1 MAVYIFDMGGVV
13 AYNTD
18 VFPDVFAYLG
28 ITDEQFSIFAG
39 QDFEKLFTG
48 KVSPDEF
55 WQRFSARY
63 GKTVEE
69 ELFSKFF
76 NPKMDQGVVKI
87 IEQLK
92 VDSRVVCGTNTFD
105 PHYDYLMS
113 RGSYDIF
120 DAVFASNK
128 IGLSKPHPEFY
139 RYILKKEGI
148 EPEDTIFV
156 DDLEENVSAASK
168 LGITSILFTDSKF
181 LAQQLKAG
189 KSQFERTAHASDH
202 R

>member
-28 ITDEQFSIFAG
+28 ITDEQFLIFAG

-55 WQRFSARY
+55 WRRFSARY
-63 GKTVEE
+63 GKTVKE

-139 RYILKKEGI
+139 THILKKEGI
-148 EPEDTIFV
+148 EPEYAIFV
-156 DDLEENVSAASK
+156 DDVEENVSAASK
-168 LGITSILFTDSKF
+168 LGITSILFTDSQF
-181 LAQQLKAG
+181 LARQLKAC
-189 KSQFERTAHASDH
+189 KSQLKRAADS
-202 R
+202 